1 MNLCNWLY
9 SYNSLSR
16 LLVGLTV
23 PVECLVCV
31 DTSNQSPTSQHI
43 VHELTQLL
51 YNAKEAFLD
60 PRATRAVID
69 HVHRLLEKVE
79 THDNFTHFTRPVLHP
94 ITDKFLCV
102 SQQPLSSDD
111 SESVNHSLLLI
122 RNILHAPERPPNM
135 AGVGDSEA
143 ATTSAQ
149 PGTSNSQTPY
159 LGPHSHSHGYTADCS
174 QQNRLLWNLFSQGL
188 DRLLINLLACSQKVN
203 IDLLR

>member
-79 THDNFTHFTRPVLHP
+79 THDNFTHFTTPVIQLL
-94 ITDKFLCV
+94 TSFFVFLSNRCRV
-102 SQQPLSSDD
+102 TTVNQLIIRYFSFETFFTLLNDLRTWLESEIVRRRQLRLSRAPAIPKHHISVRIRTVTVIQPTVRSKIDCYGTYSLKD
-111 SESVNHSLLLI
+111 SIGFLLTCWPVH
-122 RNILHAPERPPNM
+122 RR
-135 AGVGDSEA
+135 
-143 ATTSAQ
+143 
-149 PGTSNSQTPY
+149 
-159 LGPHSHSHGYTADCS
+159 
-174 QQNRLLWNLFSQGL
+174 
-188 DRLLINLLACSQKVN
+188 
-203 IDLLR
+203 